1 MDCNQ
6 SKVKRREVLERRSQ
20 GGDATTTT
28 TSTPTMSHLSAW
40 YGTSSNVKTNVFQKR
55 M

>member
-6 SKVKRREVLERRSQ
+6 SKVKRREVERSQ

-28 TSTPTMSHLSAW
+28 ITPTMSHLSAW
-40 YGTSSNVKTNVFQKR
+40 YGMNIDVKANVLQKR

>member
-1 MDCNQ
+1 MGCNQ
-6 SKVKRREVLERRSQ
+6 SKVKRREVERSQ

-28 TSTPTMSHLSAW
+28 ITPTMSHLSAW